1 MSKQRGIFFQIFAA
15 FPEYPNFNT
24 SEMIV
29 WDQLFVY
36 LKKKKSC
43 INYETT
49 FLFDTLISFSISFQ
63 NIKVFSVL

>member
-49 FLFDTLISFSISFQ
+49 FFWYSFSISFQ
-63 NIKVFSVL
+63 NIKAFIVL